1 MLEDTP
7 VCADCFQRC
16 FEASVVLTSFVTP
29 SCFDQ
34 SGEAAPSRAGW
45 VGDYVVGACVEACI
59 SVLVPRIDTIE
70 PVVGAS
76 SLYVECGNH
85 PAMSCMNCCEGFR
98 IPVSHP
104 SGSSVQYKNGLNVTF
119 SSLSSRSLNCFS

>member
-7 VCADCFQRC
+7 VCADCFQCC

-45 VGDYVVGACVEACI
+45 VGDYGVGACVEACI

-70 PVVGAS
+70 PVVGAVRLHIQGRNGHRASLQAHNTPSNHARFAQCDPVATQIVAS
-76 SLYVECGNH
+76 S
-85 PAMSCMNCCEGFR
+85 S
-98 IPVSHP
+98 
-104 SGSSVQYKNGLNVTF
+104 
-119 SSLSSRSLNCFS
+119 